1 MLNTSELAVRRVA
14 PSPQSPTGDRF
25 DYADSFE
32 IRLPGP
38 DHRRP
43 EEWMR
48 RGLEEAPRPLRW
60 TILAAHRFVL
70 RFHLAPL
77 SATDHVLGWRVVTST
92 PEQVHLQASG
102 PLMVGDLVGRRD
114 SPEQMELSTYLSF
127 KRPLS
132 ARLIWSGVGVLHRR
146 IAPYLLE
153 RAAARRGTSR
163 LDGTRRRG
171 HTGG

>member
-1 MLNTSELAVRRVA
+1 MRNTSEPEVRRVA
-14 PSPQSPTGDRF
+14 PAAASPTGDRF

-38 DHRRP
+38 DDRPP

-60 TILAAHRFVL
+60 TILVAHRFVL
-70 RFHLAPL
+70 RFHLGPR

-92 PEQVHLQASG
+92 PELVHLRASG

-127 KRPLS
+127 KRPLL
-132 ARLIWSGVGVLHRR
+132 ARLIWSAVGVLHRR
-146 IAPYLLE
+146 IAPYLLR
-153 RAAARRGTSR
+153 RASVA
-163 LDGTRRRG
+163 
-171 HTGG
+171 

>member
-1 MLNTSELAVRRVA
+1 MRNASEPEVRRVA
-14 PSPQSPTGDRF
+14 PTAASPTGDRF

-38 DHRRP
+38 DHRPP

-70 RFHLAPL
+70 RFHLAPR

-92 PEQVHLQASG
+92 PELVHLQASG

-127 KRPLS
+127 KRPLP
-132 ARLIWSGVGVLHRR
+132 ARLIWSAVGVLHRR
-146 IAPYLLE
+146 IAPYLLR
-153 RAAARRGTSR
+153 RASVA
-163 LDGTRRRG
+163 
-171 HTGG
+171 